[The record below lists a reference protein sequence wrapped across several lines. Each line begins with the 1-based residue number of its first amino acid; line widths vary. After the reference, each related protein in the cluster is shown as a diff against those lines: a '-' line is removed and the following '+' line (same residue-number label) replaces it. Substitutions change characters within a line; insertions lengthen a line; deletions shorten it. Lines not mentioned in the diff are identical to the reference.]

1 MIGFSIITL
10 NGIDAAGS
18 EHKIDPK
25 DFLGEGTITKA
36 FILQGGM
43 ESGKTS
49 VSFQISMP
57 DGKQVIVQTSGD
69 LLRGLV
75 GAISGNEWRW
85 AQEARPGKEGEN
97 GY

>member
-10 NGIDAAGS
+10 NGMDAAGP
-18 EHKIDPK
+18 EHNIDPK
-25 DFLGEGTITKA
+25 DFLGEGAITKA

-69 LLRGLV
+69 LLRGLIL
-75 GAISGNEWRW
+75 AIGGNEWRW
-85 AQEARPGKEGEN
+85 AQEVREKGSED